1 MWFIGLEQIV
11 SNRHILSA
19 IISGSRVL
27 TPGRK
32 SESIFRNTFKRL
44 SVFTVHIIRETWKN
58 NHSFSTR
65 AKETH
70 ETSSKYSN
78 LSKIP
83 FHCSSLLGTP
93 FSLPPLIL
101 PQAEGRCL
109 VALKNSGLVRTPFP
123 SKSICRKNCFL
134 TGAVDLEKSKAWK
147 CGDMMQTSRTS
158 KRADAFKFSFGILVP
173 SIHKQSLRY

>member
-44 SVFTVHIIRETWKN
+44 SVFTVHIIRETWNN

-83 FHCSSLLGTP
+83 FHFSSLLGTP
-93 FSLPPLIL
+93 FSLPPSSYHKPRGVAWL
-101 PQAEGRCL
+101 PWKIPAWSEHHFHPNQSVGRTVFWQELWTWKKVRLESEGIWCKPHVL
-109 VALKNSGLVRTPFP
+109 AKELMPLNFP
-123 SKSICRKNCFL
+123 LGF
-134 TGAVDLEKSKAWK
+134 
-147 CGDMMQTSRTS
+147 
-158 KRADAFKFSFGILVP
+158 
-173 SIHKQSLRY
+173 